1 MSRINGLSN
10 GPDDIAQHCAYSV
23 VVVCIQ
29 IEVFQLNPMGIR
41 ADTVGIFARIF
52 LCACTLGLL
61 CLLQWRSELA
71 SIMLFAIHI
80 ACFPMLNRET
90 LHWLVGEDA
99 AQLRTSLGKDVPEG
113 DALSVILMV
122 ASAITFLVLIPV
134 RITKGWVVPAM
145 TLMVYFCW
153 TLWLPESGL
162 GSFVNRFTIGCALV
176 CLCLVVL
183 LGRAEVEMRLRCH
196 FEEMDAAHNLSFKRN
211 MRANNIE
218 CNLSPEPSV
227 LGELS
232 LSQPP
237 QSASATA
244 RLSQNSPVEHLP
256 NQVIPDD
263 DNILSYSISNSSHSP
278 CSSTLQDQMLSSSI
292 IKDLRCQVQNLQEQ
306 NEYLELVLSV
316 RQYMGQLGVKA
327 LAAAFRS
334 DMIKADT
341 QHWINTRTLIK
352 SMEKA
357 YSSSR
362 SSSFDRHTDF
372 MLSASGSPH
381 HVPEVEQRHDDE
393 QAAFTGGS
401 SNASSLFDSVKQ
413 ALNNM
418 HTTGCDNHTSI
429 LLTGDSQHH
438 MTDLEHMHN
447 EEQWMFPGDSKTVH
461 TARCDNH
468 TSIIFGPDAQHHD
481 SEVEQAHDE
490 DQGRVLGNSS
500 FRTSSLVGSLEQ
512 AFKTMQTTGR
522 NRFSGPAPQNDIS
535 EVEQTH
541 DEDQR
546 LFPGKPSCS
555 TPCVVESMEQEFHT
569 MHTTMLNGLSGPDD
583 ISEVDHTHDEEQGM
597 LQGNLSSTS
606 SLVESLRQVFN
617 TMHTTRC
624 DNHTSILLTGDSQHH
639 VSDLEHMHED
649 EQVMFLRDS
658 KNMHT
663 ARCDNHTSIMFG
675 SDPQHHVSQV
685 EQTHEEDPAA
695 FPGNSPFTTSSLME
709 SLEQVFN
716 SMHTAGH
723 NTFSG
728 PPSQCDI
735 PEVEQTHDEDQR
747 MFAGKSSCS
756 APCFV
761 ASMEQEFHTM
771 HTTMLNRLSGPDDI
785 SEVDHTN
792 DEEQGMLP
800 GNSSSTSSLVRSLK
814 QAFNTMHT
822 TRCDNHTSILLT
834 GDSHHHMSELEQMH
848 HNEQGVFSGD
858 SKIMHP
864 TRCDNH
870 TSIMFGPDAEH
881 HAREVEQAHD
891 EDQGRFPG
899 NFNFSTSS
907 LAESLEQA
915 FNTMHT
921 MRNNRFSGSDPQQ
934 DIPQVEHMH
943 DEHQK
948 IFPGIPSCSAPAL
961 AETF

>member
-1 MSRINGLSN
+1 
-10 GPDDIAQHCAYSV
+10 
-23 VVVCIQ
+23 
-29 IEVFQLNPMGIR
+29 
-41 ADTVGIFARIF
+41 
-52 LCACTLGLL
+52 
-61 CLLQWRSELA
+61 
-71 SIMLFAIHI
+71 
-80 ACFPMLNRET
+80 
-90 LHWLVGEDA
+90 
-99 AQLRTSLGKDVPEG
+99 
-113 DALSVILMV
+113 
-122 ASAITFLVLIPV
+122 
-134 RITKGWVVPAM
+134 
-145 TLMVYFCW
+145 
-153 TLWLPESGL
+153 
-162 GSFVNRFTIGCALV
+162 
-176 CLCLVVL
+176 
-183 LGRAEVEMRLRCH
+183 
-196 FEEMDAAHNLSFKRN
+196 
-211 MRANNIE
+211 
-218 CNLSPEPSV
+218 
-227 LGELS
+227 
-232 LSQPP
+232 
-237 QSASATA
+237 
-244 RLSQNSPVEHLP
+244 
-256 NQVIPDD
+256 
-263 DNILSYSISNSSHSP
+263 
-278 CSSTLQDQMLSSSI
+278 
-292 IKDLRCQVQNLQEQ
+292 
-306 NEYLELVLSV
+306 
-316 RQYMGQLGVKA
+316 
-327 LAAAFRS
+327 
-334 DMIKADT
+334 
-341 QHWINTRTLIK
+341 
-352 SMEKA
+352 
-357 YSSSR
+357 
-362 SSSFDRHTDF
+362 
-372 MLSASGSPH
+372 
-381 HVPEVEQRHDDE
+381 
-393 QAAFTGGS
+393 
-401 SNASSLFDSVKQ
+401 
-413 ALNNM
+413 
-418 HTTGCDNHTSI
+418 
-429 LLTGDSQHH
+429 
-438 MTDLEHMHN
+438 
-447 EEQWMFPGDSKTVH
+447 
-461 TARCDNH
+461 
-468 TSIIFGPDAQHHD
+468 
-481 SEVEQAHDE
+481 
-490 DQGRVLGNSS
+490 
-500 FRTSSLVGSLEQ
+500 
-512 AFKTMQTTGR
+512 
-522 NRFSGPAPQNDIS
+522 
-535 EVEQTH
+535 
-541 DEDQR
+541 
-546 LFPGKPSCS
+546 
-555 TPCVVESMEQEFHT
+555 
-569 MHTTMLNGLSGPDD
+569 
-583 ISEVDHTHDEEQGM
+583 
-597 LQGNLSSTS
+597 
-606 SLVESLRQVFN
+606 
-617 TMHTTRC
+617 
-624 DNHTSILLTGDSQHH
+624 
-639 VSDLEHMHED
+639 
-649 EQVMFLRDS
+649 
-658 KNMHT
+658 
-663 ARCDNHTSIMFG
+663 
-675 SDPQHHVSQV
+675 VSQV

-961 AETF
+961 AETFEQALNTLHTTRFNRFTGTDSQLVSSEVDHTPDEKLLSWDSKCSTSSLVETLEEASSLLTQTHDSGMLSGPELQHDMAQAAQMHDKEQGKFLSSRSSGDINSKGNSSSTTVQSHTHEQSNKAVDLDIQEFGTVDGSLQTKSDDPHVED